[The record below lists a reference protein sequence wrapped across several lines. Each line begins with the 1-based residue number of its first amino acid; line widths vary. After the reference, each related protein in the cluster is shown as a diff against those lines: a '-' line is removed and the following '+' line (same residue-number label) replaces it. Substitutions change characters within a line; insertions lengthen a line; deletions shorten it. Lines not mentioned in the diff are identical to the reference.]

1 MGTGPEWALGAWG
14 TRTRTLQAGDASR
27 PRDRAWGFMP
37 RHRGNQATVYQR
49 LPPSPSPLD
58 QEHWDPSSKTWSVW
72 FCALTT
78 GFRTIVYR
86 NCSGTGRAL
95 VWLLGIPPDTRATAV
110 PGETG
115 HRCGHKRGGDVLA
128 VPSAPEQTGRKQT
141 EEHQECYL

>member
-1 MGTGPEWALGAWG
+1 MGTGPEGALGAWD
-14 TRTRTLQAGDASR
+14 TRTCTLQAGDASR

-78 GFRTIVYR
+78 GIPHDRLQKLLRDRKGPCLAPGDPPRYQSHSCPR
-86 NCSGTGRAL
+86 RDRSQMRPQAWRGRASCPL
-95 VWLLGIPPDTRATAV
+95 SSRAD
-110 PGETG
+110 
-115 HRCGHKRGGDVLA
+115 R
-128 VPSAPEQTGRKQT
+128 PEAD
-141 EEHQECYL
+141 